1 MSPWSEN
8 KRPMWPI
15 YTGMGVIIAGLV
27 IGYLLMTGVVGA
39 GSDAGS
45 DRPTPGLVPPT
56 GGSGGTVHPQQ
67 QQPLKV
73 VSWGETSGQL
83 AVVVRNDSDQPIK
96 HLRVRISALDT
107 AGDVVMSTTGTG
119 RDVCCTVVG
128 LPPGKY
134 FGLFAD
140 IDPAVAGRTTAVQV
154 RPAYATT
161 PAKAGPE
168 ARITVTRTRLQRLPD
183 DTVVTANLTTRGED
197 LSGYVAAQA
206 FLVGKDGRVV
216 QVISGRFYC
225 FRPGTTHEIRLR
237 LFHPVPD
244 GVRLDRIVAYA
255 IPDGVPPHVPGECR

>member
-1 MSPWSEN
+1 
-8 KRPMWPI
+8 MWPI

-39 GSDAGS
+39 GSDEGS
-45 DRPTPGLVPPT
+45 DRPTPGLVTPT
-56 GGSGGTVHPQQ
+56 GGSGDTDHRDR
-67 QQPLKV
+67 PLKV
-73 VSWGETSGQL
+73 ISWGQASGQL
-83 AVVVRNDSDQPIK
+83 AVVVQNDTDRPIRQ
-96 HLRVRISALDT
+96 LRVRIT
-107 AGDVVMSTTGTG
+107 AMDGSGDVVMSTIGSG

-140 IDPAVAGRTTAVQV
+140 IDPAAGRAITAVQV

-161 PAKAGPE
+161 GTGTGSPATIA
-168 ARITVTRTRLQRLPD
+168 VSRTRLQRTGD
-183 DTVVTANLTTRGED
+183 DTVVTAELTTRGKD

-206 FLVGKDGRVV
+206 FLVDKDGRVV

-225 FRPGTTHEIRLR
+225 FRPGASHEIRLR
-237 LFHPVPD
+237 LFHPVPT
-244 GVRLDRIVAYA
+244 GVRLDRVVAYP